1 MYEICVGACGISP
14 QYFKTQMTVPEAAAL
29 IRGYK
34 LRQRVGYDQARL
46 VARVV
51 ASCLCS
57 NLPEDFLKFPWEE
70 EQERKSPEEEAKELE
85 ALRAM
90 VPFMER
96 LMNQQQNN
104 GQ

>member
-46 VARVV
+46 VA
-51 ASCLCS
+51 
-57 NLPEDFLKFPWEE
+57 P
-70 EQERKSPEEEAKELE
+70 KS
-85 ALRAM
+85 
-90 VPFMER
+90 
-96 LMNQQQNN
+96 
-104 GQ
+104 